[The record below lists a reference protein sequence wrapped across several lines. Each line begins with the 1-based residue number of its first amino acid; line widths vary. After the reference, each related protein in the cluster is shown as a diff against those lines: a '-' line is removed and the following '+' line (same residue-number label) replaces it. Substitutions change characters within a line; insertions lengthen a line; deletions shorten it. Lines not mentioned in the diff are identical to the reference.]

1 MKVTLILKATLLAM
15 FIALAVNVVYLPTA
29 VAQEESAE
37 EAETEAESAEA
48 TPEEDIVE
56 IETVVVV
63 GTRAKPRSVLESPV
77 PIDIVSKDDFAK
89 QGGADLPDLLR
100 TLVPSYNINT
110 QPISDASTVVR
121 PANLRGLAPDHTLVL
136 VNNKRRHRA
145 SVIHWLGNGLS
156 DGSQGPDLSPIP
168 AIALQQVEVLRDGAS
183 AQYGSDAIAGVMNFQ
198 LKDNYK
204 GGSFEF
210 KPGIYQYGDGRQFAV
225 AGNIGLGN
233 PDAWSSL
240 SFEYGGADPTIRSVQ
255 RTDALNIINAGNF
268 SVKDPAQIWG
278 QPIIEGDTKLF
289 ANYGATLTDTI
300 DFYGHANYAR
310 KRVEG
315 GFYFRNPNTRN
326 GVFSKDNSDILL
338 VGDLRGLTEET
349 AAWDAAHEEHEAWN
363 DRRLE
368 AEKADKPFDEP
379 EPDNFAAWPA
389 AQEALKAWEAH
400 RLAAE
405 EAWLAAKEAAE
416 ETGEPFDEPKFD
428 EPKPDFKET
437 SPSDFDDIKITD
449 DVVDEDGLEGVRN
462 GLNDVKN
469 DPNLFTFQEMFPGG
483 FTPRFGAFAW
493 DSSVVVGVKGTALEE
508 ALGKPLT
515 WDVSGSFGRHHADF
529 FIFNTVNASLGPDT
543 PTYFDPGDYIQTDY
557 NLNFDVTYPLNDM
570 VFLASGLEYRD
581 EGFEIIEGER
591 ESHQIGPL
599 AAQGFTPASN
609 GFSGFSPVA
618 AGKWHRYNV
627 AAYLETEIRPI
638 DPLLIAIAVRG
649 EQFELFGGTLN
660 YKLAANYKVTE
671 TMRLR
676 GSYSTGFRA
685 PTPGQQNT
693 FNITTE
699 YDFKKGDLVN
709 KATIPST
716 NAAVGVVTGKED
728 NSLDPETSNNFTGG
742 FTVDILGVNFT
753 MDFFDIR
760 LKNRLSV
767 SQHFT
772 LTDDQKADLI
782 AEGVTSAASVDTFQ
796 FFIND
801 FNSTTNG
808 IDFVVTAPIPNGNL
822 IAVYNFTST
831 KVTHLVVDGELEE
844 LPSDFDPALEL
855 TPELEAFFDSTTLN
869 ADRIRELQ
877 ENLPKHRGSL
887 TIGQSITDAWGVLG
901 RASYFSGWF
910 DSEDYLQNPDAKGTG
925 EYTGRVIFD
934 LETTYTVESGLS
946 LTLGGKNILN
956 TFPDENPNAA
966 GSVGNK
972 YGQFSPFGFDGAFW
986 YTKVGYSF

>member
-1 MKVTLILKATLLAM
+1 MYYSKYVKPIVFALSIFIVILMGM
-15 FIALAVNVVYLPTA
+15 FTTVI
-29 VAQEESAE
+29 AQEEASDAE
-37 EAETEAESAEA
+37 EAEVADDAEA
-48 TPEEDIVE
+48 SEEESQTSTPVRLESL
-56 IETVVVV
+56 VVV
-63 GTRAKPRSVLESPV
+63 GSRSRPRSILESPV
-77 PIDIVSKDDFAK
+77 PVDVVSKDDFAR
-89 QGGADLPDLLR
+89 QGGADLTDLLR
-100 TLVPSYNINT
+100 TLVPSFNINT

-136 VNNKRRHRA
+136 VNGKRRHRA

-168 AIALQQVEVLRDGAS
+168 AIALQQVEILRDGAS

-198 LKDNYK
+198 LKDNHE

-233 PDAWSSL
+233 PEAWTNL

-255 RTDALNIINAGNF
+255 RTDALNMINAGNF

-278 QPIIEGDTKLF
+278 QPIVENDFKFF
-289 ANYGATLTDTI
+289 ANYGASLTDTI
-300 DFYGHANYAR
+300 NFYGHANYAR

-315 GFYFRNPNTRN
+315 GFYFRNPNTRS
-326 GVFSKDNSDILL
+326 GVFSTTGGETLL
-338 VGDLRGLTEET
+338 VGDLRGLTAET
-349 AAWDAAHEEHEAWN
+349 AAWEG
-363 DRRLE
+363 RKQE
-368 AEKADKPFDEP
+368 AEVAGNEFTEM
-379 EPDNFAAWPA
+379 
-389 AQEALKAWEAH
+389 
-400 RLAAE
+400 
-405 EAWLAAKEAAE
+405 
-416 ETGEPFDEPKFD
+416 
-428 EPKPDFKET
+428 
-437 SPSDFDDIKITD
+437 SPHDADDIPITNHVPD
-449 DVVDEDGLEGVRN
+449 PERLQA
-462 GLNDVKN
+462 VKS

-493 DSSVVVGVKGTALEE
+493 DSSVAVGVKGTALEE

-557 NLNFDVTYPLNDM
+557 NLNFDVTYPLHDL

-599 AAQGFTPASN
+599 AAQGFTAASN

-618 AGKWHRYNV
+618 AGNWHRSNV

-638 DPLLIAIAVRG
+638 DPLLLALAVRG
-649 EQFELFGGTLN
+649 EQFEGFGSTLN
-660 YKLAANYKVTE
+660 YKVAANYKVTE

-685 PTPGQQNT
+685 PTPGQQNA

-699 YDFKKGDLVN
+699 YDFAKGDLVN
-709 KATIPST
+709 NGTIPST
-716 NAAVGVVTGKED
+716 NAAVGIVTGKED

-753 MDFFDIR
+753 LDFFGIR

-767 SQHFT
+767 SQDFT
-772 LTDDQKADLI
+772 LTAGQKTQLI
-782 AEGVTSAASVDTFQ
+782 AEGVTSAANLEKFR

-801 FNSTTNG
+801 FDTTTQG

-831 KVTHLVVDGELEE
+831 TVT
-844 LPSDFDPALEL
+844 DFNPD
-855 TPELEAFFDSTTLN
+855 TL
-869 ADRIRELQ
+869 DDHRIRELE
-877 ENLPKHRGSL
+877 ENLPEHRAGL
-887 TIGQSITDAWGVLG
+887 TVVQSITDVWGVLG

-910 DSEDYLQNPDAKGTG
+910 DSEDFLQNPDVPGTG

-934 LETTYTVESGLS
+934 LETTYAVGSGLA
-946 LTLGGKNILN
+946 LTLGGRNILN
-956 TFPDENPNAA
+956 TYPDENPNAA

-986 YTKVGYSF
+986 YAKVGYSF

>member
-1 MKVTLILKATLLAM
+1 MYYKNHINPVILTLIIIMSVLMCAFTTVMADQHSE
-15 FIALAVNVVYLPTA
+15 AG
-29 VAQEESAE
+29 E
-37 EAETEAESAEA
+37 EAEATDEAEASEEAEGTDEAEA
-48 TPEEDIVE
+48 ATAEEPVRLE
-56 IETVVVV
+56 ELVVV
-63 GTRAKPRSVLESPV
+63 GTRAQPRSVLDSAV
-77 PIDIVSKDDFAK
+77 PIDIVSNESFEK

-100 TLVPSYNINT
+100 TLVPSYNVNT

-145 SVIHWLGNGLS
+145 AVIHWLGNGLS
-156 DGSQGPDLSPIP
+156 DGSQGPDLAPIP

-183 AQYGSDAIAGVMNFQ
+183 AQYGSDAIAGVMNFR
-198 LKDNYK
+198 LKDNYE
-204 GGSFEF
+204 GGSIEF
-210 KPGIYQYGDGRQFAV
+210 KPGIYQEGDGRQFAI

-233 PDAWSSL
+233 PDAWTSL
-240 SFEYGGADPTIRSVQ
+240 SVEYGGADPTIRSVQ
-255 RTDALNIINAGNF
+255 RTDAINLINAGNF

-278 QPIIEGDTKLF
+278 QPIIENDVKLF

-315 GFYFRNPNTRN
+315 GFYFRNPNTRG
-326 GVFSKDNSDILL
+326 GVFSTTGGDTLL
-338 VGDLRGLTEET
+338 VGDMRGLT
-349 AAWDAAHEEHEAWN
+349 
-363 DRRLE
+363 
-368 AEKADKPFDEP
+368 AEMAD
-379 EPDNFAAWPA
+379 
-389 AQEALKAWEAH
+389 WEA
-400 RLAAE
+400 RKATA
-405 EAWLAAKEAAE
+405 EAAGQE
-416 ETGEPFDEPKFD
+416 FTEL
-428 EPKPDFKET
+428 
-437 SPSDFDDIKITD
+437 SPHDADDIPITNHVPD
-449 DVVDEDGLEGVRN
+449 PERLQA
-462 GLNDVKN
+462 VKN

-483 FTPRFGAFAW
+483 FTPRFGAFMW
-493 DSSVVVGVKGTALEE
+493 DSSVVVGVKGTALRDT
-508 ALGKPLT
+508 LGKDLT
-515 WDVSGSFGRHHADF
+515 WDLSGSFGRNHADF

-557 NLNFDVTYPLNDM
+557 NLNFDVTYPLSDM

-599 AAQGFTPASN
+599 AAQGFTAASN

-618 AGKWHRYNV
+618 AGKWYRSNV
-627 AAYLETEIRPI
+627 AMYLETEIRPI
-638 DPLLIAIAVRG
+638 DPLLIALAVRG
-649 EQFELFGGTLN
+649 EQFEIFGSTLN
-660 YKLAANYKVTE
+660 YKAAVNYKVTE

-699 YDFKKGDLVN
+699 YDFAKGDLVN
-709 KATIPST
+709 KGTIPST
-716 NAAVGVVTGKED
+716 NPAVGVVTGEED

-753 MDFFDIR
+753 VDFFDVR

-772 LTDDQKADLI
+772 LTDAQKTQLI
-782 AEGVTSAASVDTFQ
+782 AAGVTSAANLETFQ

-801 FNSTTNG
+801 FSTTTNG
-808 IDFVVTAPIPNGNL
+808 IDFVVTAPIPNGNA
-822 IAVYNFTST
+822 IAVYNFTNT
-831 KVTHLVVDGELEE
+831 TVTDHNPD
-844 LPSDFDPALEL
+844 
-855 TPELEAFFDSTTLN
+855 TL
-869 ADRIRELQ
+869 DDHRIRELQ
-877 ENLPKHRGSL
+877 ENLPEHRGSL
-887 TIGQSITDAWGVLG
+887 TIAQSITDAWGVLG

-910 DSEDYLQNPDAKGTG
+910 DSEDYLQNPDVPGTG

-934 LETTYTVESGLS
+934 LETTYTVGGGLA
-946 LTLGGKNILN
+946 LTLGGRNILN
-956 TFPDENPNAA
+956 TYPDENPNGA

-972 YGQFSPFGFDGAFW
+972 YGQFSPFGFDGAYW
-986 YTKVGYSF
+986 YAKVGYGF

>member
-1 MKVTLILKATLLAM
+1 M
-15 FIALAVNVVYLPTA
+15 FYRNHIKPIVFVLCIAIGFLMCTFTA
-29 VAQEESAE
+29 VIADQHAE
-37 EAETEAESAEA
+37 EAEESEATSDAETSEAEASEA
-48 TPEEDIVE
+48 ASEGDAPVQLESL
-56 IETVVVV
+56 VVV
-63 GTRAKPRSVLESPV
+63 GTRARPRSILDSAV
-77 PIDIVSKDDFAK
+77 PIDIVSSDAFEK

-100 TLVPSYNINT
+100 TLVPSYNVNT

-145 SVIHWLGNGLS
+145 AVIHWLGNGLS
-156 DGSQGPDLSPIP
+156 DGSQGPDLAPIP

-183 AQYGSDAIAGVMNFQ
+183 AQYGSDAIAGVMNFR
-198 LKDNYK
+198 LKDNYE
-204 GGSFEF
+204 GGSLEF
-210 KPGIYQYGDGRQFAV
+210 KPGIYQFGDGRQFAL

-255 RTDALNIINAGNF
+255 RDDAIKLINAGNF

-278 QPIIEGDTKLF
+278 QPIIENDVKLF

-300 DFYGHANYAR
+300 NFYGHANYAR

-326 GVFSKDNSDILL
+326 GVFSPTGKDGTLL
-338 VGDLRGLTEET
+338 VGDMRGLTAEMAAWETRKAEWET
-349 AAWDAAHEEHEAWN
+349 ANAAAVEAGETFPELSPHDA
-363 DRRLE
+363 
-368 AEKADKPFDEP
+368 
-379 EPDNFAAWPA
+379 
-389 AQEALKAWEAH
+389 
-400 RLAAE
+400 
-405 EAWLAAKEAAE
+405 
-416 ETGEPFDEPKFD
+416 
-428 EPKPDFKET
+428 
-437 SPSDFDDIKITD
+437 DDIPITNNVPD
-449 DVVDEDGLEGVRN
+449 PERLQA
-462 GLNDVKN
+462 VKN
-469 DPNLFTFQEMFPGG
+469 DPNLFNFQEMFPGG
-483 FTPRFGAFAW
+483 FTPRFGAFMW

-508 ALGKPLT
+508 ALGKPLS
-515 WDVSGSFGRHHADF
+515 WDLSGSFGRNHADF

-557 NLNFDVTYPLNDM
+557 NLNFDVTYPLSDM

-599 AAQGFTPASN
+599 AAQGFTAASN

-638 DPLLIAIAVRG
+638 EPLLLALAVRA
-649 EQFELFGGTLN
+649 EQFEIFGGTLN
-660 YKLAANYKVTE
+660 YKAAANYKVTE

-676 GSYSTGFRA
+676 GSYSSGFRA

-699 YDFKKGDLVN
+699 YDFVKGDLVN
-709 KATIPST
+709 KGTIPST

-772 LTDDQKADLI
+772 LSPAQKTQLI
-782 AEGVTSAASVDTFQ
+782 AAGVTSAANLETFQ

-801 FNSTTNG
+801 FSTTTNG
-808 IDFVVTAPIPNGNL
+808 IDAVVTVPIPNGNV
-822 IAVYNFTST
+822 IAVYNFTNT
-831 KVTHLVVDGELEE
+831 TVTDHNPD
-844 LPSDFDPALEL
+844 
-855 TPELEAFFDSTTLN
+855 TL
-869 ADRIRELQ
+869 DDHRIRELE
-877 ENLPKHRGSL
+877 ENLPEHRASL
-887 TIGQSITDAWGVLG
+887 TGVYSITDDWGVLG

-910 DSEDYLQNPDAKGTG
+910 DSEDYLQNPEMEGVG

-934 LETTYTVESGLS
+934 LETTYTVGSGLT
-946 LTLGGKNILN
+946 LTLGGRNILD
-956 TFPDENPNAA
+956 TYPDENPNGA

-986 YTKVGYSF
+986 YAKVGYSF

>member
-1 MKVTLILKATLLAM
+1 MYHSKCIKPIVFVLSIIMGILVCSFTTV
-15 FIALAVNVVYLPTA
+15 IAD
-29 VAQEESAE
+29 QHSESAE
-37 EAETEAESAEA
+37 EVEATDEAEASEEA
-48 TPEEDIVE
+48 SEAGDPVRLESL
-56 IETVVVV
+56 VVV
-63 GTRAKPRSVLESPV
+63 GTRAQPRSVLDSAV
-77 PIDIVSKDDFAK
+77 PIDIVSNESFEK

-100 TLVPSYNINT
+100 TLVPSYNVNT

-145 SVIHWLGNGLS
+145 AVIHWLGNGLS
-156 DGSQGPDLSPIP
+156 DGSQGPDLAPIP

-183 AQYGSDAIAGVMNFQ
+183 AQYGSDAIAGVMNFR
-198 LKDNYK
+198 LKDNYE

-210 KPGIYQYGDGRQFAV
+210 KPGIYQHGDGRQFAV

-255 RTDALNIINAGNF
+255 RNDAIKLINAGNF

-278 QPIIEGDTKLF
+278 QPIIENDVKLF
-289 ANYGATLTDTI
+289 ANYGATLTDDI
-300 DFYGHANYAR
+300 EFYGHANYAR

-315 GFYFRNPNTRN
+315 GFYFRNPNTRG
-326 GVFSKDNSDILL
+326 GVFTSSGGKTLL
-338 VGDLRGLTEET
+338 VGDMRGLT
-349 AAWDAAHEEHEAWN
+349 
-363 DRRLE
+363 
-368 AEKADKPFDEP
+368 AEMTE
-379 EPDNFAAWPA
+379 
-389 AQEALKAWEAH
+389 WEA
-400 RLAAE
+400 RKAAAE
-405 EAWLAAKEAAE
+405 AAGQEFTE
-416 ETGEPFDEPKFD
+416 L
-428 EPKPDFKET
+428 
-437 SPSDFDDIKITD
+437 SPHDADDIPITAHVPD
-449 DVVDEDGLEGVRN
+449 PEGLQA
-462 GLNDVKN
+462 VKN

-483 FTPRFGAFAW
+483 FTPRFGAFMW
-493 DSSVVVGVKGTALEE
+493 DSSVVVGVKGDALRET
-508 ALGKPLT
+508 LGKPLT
-515 WDVSGSFGRHHADF
+515 WDLSGSFGRNHADF

-557 NLNFDVTYPLNDM
+557 NLNFDVTYPLSDM

-599 AAQGFTPASN
+599 AAQGFTAASN

-638 DPLLIAIAVRG
+638 DPLLIALAVRA
-649 EQFELFGGTLN
+649 EQFEIFGGTLN
-660 YKLAANYKVTE
+660 YKAAANYKVTE

-676 GSYSTGFRA
+676 GSYSSGFRA

-699 YDFKKGDLVN
+699 YDFEKGDLVN
-709 KATIPST
+709 KGTIPST
-716 NAAVGVVTGKED
+716 NPAVGVVTGKED

-772 LTDDQKADLI
+772 LTDAQKADLI
-782 AEGVTSAASVDTFQ
+782 AGGVTSAANLQTFQ

-801 FNSTTNG
+801 FSTTTNG
-808 IDFVVTAPIPNGNL
+808 IDTVVTVPIPNGSV
-822 IAVYNFTST
+822 IAVYNFTNT
-831 KVTHLVVDGELEE
+831 TVTDHN
-844 LPSDFDPALEL
+844 PA
-855 TPELEAFFDSTTLN
+855 TL
-869 ADRIRELQ
+869 DDHRIRELQ
-877 ENLPKHRGSL
+877 ENLPAHRASL
-887 TIGQSITDAWGVLG
+887 TGVYSITDAWGVLG

-910 DSEDYLQNPDAKGTG
+910 DSEDYLQNPDVAGTG

-934 LETTYTVESGLS
+934 LETTYTVGGGLA
-946 LTLGGKNILN
+946 LTLGGRNILN
-956 TFPDENPNAA
+956 TFPDENPNGAD
-966 GSVGNK
+966 SVGNK

-986 YTKVGYSF
+986 YAKVGYSF

>member
-1 MKVTLILKATLLAM
+1 MYYSKYIKPIIFALSIIIGILVCAFAPV
-15 FIALAVNVVYLPTA
+15 IAD
-29 VAQEESAE
+29 EHAE
-37 EAETEAESAEA
+37 ETEETETTSEAEA
-48 TPEEDIVE
+48 TEEASEAAAPVKLE
-56 IETVVVV
+56 SLVVV
-63 GTRAKPRSVLESPV
+63 GTRAQPRSVLDSAV
-77 PIDIVSKDDFAK
+77 PIDIVSNESFEK

-100 TLVPSYNINT
+100 TLVPSYNVNT

-145 SVIHWLGNGLS
+145 AVIHWLGNGLS
-156 DGSQGPDLSPIP
+156 DGSQGPDLAPIP
-168 AIALQQVEVLRDGAS
+168 AIALQQVEILRDGAS
-183 AQYGSDAIAGVMNFQ
+183 AQYGSDAIAGVMNFR
-198 LKDNYK
+198 LKDNYE
-204 GGSFEF
+204 GGAFEF
-210 KPGIYQYGDGRQFAV
+210 KPGIYQFGDGRQFAL
-225 AGNIGLGN
+225 AGNIGLGS

-240 SFEYGGADPTIRSVQ
+240 SFEYGGADPTIRSIQ
-255 RTDALNIINAGNF
+255 RNDAIKLINAGNF

-278 QPIIEGDTKLF
+278 QPIIENDVKLF
-289 ANYGATLTDTI
+289 ANYGATLTDDI

-315 GFYFRNPNTRN
+315 GFYFRNPNTRG
-326 GVFSKDNSDILL
+326 GVFTSSGGKTLL
-338 VGDLRGLTEET
+338 VGDMRGLTTEM
-349 AAWDAAHEEHEAWN
+349 ADWEA
-363 DRRLE
+363 R
-368 AEKADKPFDEP
+368 KA
-379 EPDNFAAWPA
+379 
-389 AQEALKAWEAH
+389 AWEAEN
-400 RLAAE
+400 AAAV
-405 EAWLAAKEAAE
+405 EAGETFAE
-416 ETGEPFDEPKFD
+416 L
-428 EPKPDFKET
+428 
-437 SPSDFDDIKITD
+437 SPHDADDIPITN
-449 DVVDEDGLEGVRN
+449 DVPDPTRLQA
-462 GLNDVKN
+462 VKN

-483 FTPRFGAFAW
+483 FTPRFGAFMW

-515 WDVSGSFGRHHADF
+515 WDLSGSFGRNHADF

-557 NLNFDVTYPLNDM
+557 NLNFDVTYPLSDM

-599 AAQGFTPASN
+599 AAQGFTAASN

-618 AGKWHRYNV
+618 AGKWYRSNV
-627 AAYLETEIRPI
+627 AMYLETEIRPI
-638 DPLLIAIAVRG
+638 DPLLIALAVRA
-649 EQFELFGGTLN
+649 EQFEIFGGTLN
-660 YKLAANYKVTE
+660 YKAAANYKVTE

-699 YDFKKGDLVN
+699 YDFEKGDLVN
-709 KATIPST
+709 KGTIPST
-716 NAAVGVVTGKED
+716 NPAVDVVTGKED

-742 FTVDILGVNFT
+742 FTVDILGVNLT

-772 LTDDQKADLI
+772 LTDAQKADLI
-782 AEGVTSAASVDTFQ
+782 AGGVTSAANLQTFQ

-801 FNSTTNG
+801 FSTTTNG
-808 IDFVVTAPIPNGNL
+808 IDFVVTAPIPNGNV
-822 IAVYNFTST
+822 IAVYNFTNT
-831 KVTHLVVDGELEE
+831 TVTDHNPD
-844 LPSDFDPALEL
+844 
-855 TPELEAFFDSTTLN
+855 TL
-869 ADRIRELQ
+869 DEHRIRELQ
-877 ENLPKHRGSL
+877 ENLPAHRASL
-887 TIGQSITDAWGVLG
+887 TGVYSITDAWGVLG

-910 DSEDYLQNPDAKGTG
+910 DSEDFLQNPEMAGVG

-934 LETTYTVESGLS
+934 LETTYTVGAGLA
-946 LTLGGKNILN
+946 LTLGGRNILN
-956 TFPDENPNAA
+956 TFPDENPNGAD
-966 GSVGNK
+966 SVGNK

-986 YTKVGYSF
+986 YAKVGYSF

>member
-1 MKVTLILKATLLAM
+1 MYCSKYIKPIVFALSLFIIIAM
-15 FIALAVNVVYLPTA
+15 GGFTTA
-29 VAQEESAE
+29 VMADAHSETE
-37 EAETEAESAEA
+37 EASEEASETMDAAEGS
-48 TPEEDIVE
+48 EEMSQTDAPVRLE
-56 IETVVVV
+56 SLVVV
-63 GTRAKPRSVLESPV
+63 GSRAKPRSVLDSPV
-77 PIDIVSKDDFAK
+77 PVDIVSNESFEK

-100 TLVPSYNINT
+100 ALVPSYNVNT

-136 VNNKRRHRA
+136 VNGKRRHRA
-145 SVIHWLGNGLS
+145 AVIHWLGNGLS
-156 DGSQGPDLSPIP
+156 DGSQGPDLAPIP

-198 LKDNYK
+198 LKDNHE

-255 RTDALNIINAGNF
+255 RTDAINLIDAGNF

-278 QPIIEGDTKLF
+278 QPIIENDVKLF

-315 GFYFRNPNTRN
+315 GFYFRNPNTRS
-326 GVFSKDNSDILL
+326 GVFSSTGGKTLL
-338 VGDLRGLTEET
+338 VGDLRGLTAET
-349 AAWDAAHEEHEAWN
+349 AAWETRKQAAEAAGQEFTELSPHEA
-363 DRRLE
+363 
-368 AEKADKPFDEP
+368 
-379 EPDNFAAWPA
+379 
-389 AQEALKAWEAH
+389 
-400 RLAAE
+400 
-405 EAWLAAKEAAE
+405 
-416 ETGEPFDEPKFD
+416 
-428 EPKPDFKET
+428 
-437 SPSDFDDIKITD
+437 DDIPITNHVPD
-449 DVVDEDGLEGVRN
+449 PERLQA
-462 GLNDVKN
+462 VKS

-483 FTPRFGAFAW
+483 FTPRFGAFMW

-508 ALGKPLT
+508 ELGNPLT
-515 WDVSGSFGRHHADF
+515 WDLSGSFGRNHADF

-557 NLNFDVTYPLNDM
+557 NLNFDVTYPLHDM
-570 VFLASGLEYRD
+570 VFLASGLEYRN

-599 AAQGFTPASN
+599 AVQGFTAASN

-618 AGKWHRYNV
+618 AGTWHRSNV
-627 AAYLETEIRPI
+627 AMYLESEIRPI
-638 DPLLIAIAVRG
+638 EPLLIALAVRG
-649 EQFELFGGTLN
+649 EQFADFGSTLN
-660 YKLAANYKVTE
+660 YKAAANYKVTE

-699 YDFKKGDLVN
+699 YDFEKGDLVN
-709 KATIPST
+709 NGTIPST

-753 MDFFDIR
+753 VDFFDIR

-767 SQHFT
+767 SQDFT
-772 LTDDQKADLI
+772 LTESQKVQLVAQ
-782 AEGVTSAASVDTFQ
+782 GVTSAANLEQFR

-801 FNSTTNG
+801 FNTTTQG

-822 IAVYNFTST
+822 IAVYNFTNT
-831 KVTHLVVDGELEE
+831 TVGEFN
-844 LPSDFDPALEL
+844 PD
-855 TPELEAFFDSTTLN
+855 TL
-869 ADRIRELQ
+869 DDHRIRELE
-877 ENLPKHRGSL
+877 ENLPEHRGSL
-887 TIGQSITDAWGVLG
+887 TVTQSITDVWGVLG

-910 DSEDYLQNPDAKGTG
+910 DSEDYLQNPDVPGTG
-925 EYTGRVIFD
+925 EYSGKVIVD
-934 LETTYTVESGLS
+934 LETSYTVGSGLV
-946 LTLGGKNILN
+946 LTLGGRNILN
-956 TFPDENPNAA
+956 TYPDENPNGAD
-966 GSVGNK
+966 SVGNK
-972 YGQFSPFGFDGAFW
+972 YGQFSPFGFDGAYW
-986 YTKVGYSF
+986 YAKVGYSF

>member
-1 MKVTLILKATLLAM
+1 MYRTKRIKSIIFALGILIGTSMCVFTTVMADEHAET
-15 FIALAVNVVYLPTA
+15 
-29 VAQEESAE
+29 AE
-37 EAETEAESAEA
+37 EAETTDAAEA
-48 TPEEDIVE
+48 SEETTQGDAPVRLE
-56 IETVVVV
+56 SLVVV
-63 GTRAKPRSVLESPV
+63 GTRAQPRSVLDSAV
-77 PIDIVSKDDFAK
+77 PIDIVSNEAFEK

-100 TLVPSYNINT
+100 TLVPSYNVNT

-136 VNNKRRHRA
+136 VNGKRRHRA
-145 SVIHWLGNGLS
+145 AVIHWLGNGLS
-156 DGSQGPDLSPIP
+156 DGSQGPDLAPIP

-183 AQYGSDAIAGVMNFQ
+183 AQYGSDAIAGVMNFR
-198 LKDNYK
+198 LKDNYE

-255 RTDALNIINAGNF
+255 RNDAINLINAGNF

-278 QPIIEGDTKLF
+278 QPIIENDVKLF

-315 GFYFRNPNTRN
+315 GFYFRNPNTRG
-326 GVFSKDNSDILL
+326 GVFSTTGGDTLL
-338 VGDLRGLTEET
+338 VGDMRGLTNEMADWET
-349 AAWDAAHEEHEAWN
+349 
-363 DRRLE
+363 R
-368 AEKADKPFDEP
+368 KA
-379 EPDNFAAWPA
+379 
-389 AQEALKAWEAH
+389 
-400 RLAAE
+400 AAE
-405 EAWLAAKEAAE
+405 AAGQEFTE
-416 ETGEPFDEPKFD
+416 L
-428 EPKPDFKET
+428 
-437 SPSDFDDIKITD
+437 SPHDADDIPITNHVPD
-449 DVVDEDGLEGVRN
+449 PARLQA
-462 GLNDVKN
+462 VKN

-483 FTPRFGAFAW
+483 FTPRFGAFMW
-493 DSSVVVGVKGTALEE
+493 DTSVVVGVKGTALEAE
-508 ALGKPLT
+508 LGKPLT
-515 WDVSGSFGRHHADF
+515 WDLSGSFGRNHADF

-557 NLNFDVTYPLNDM
+557 NLNFDVTYPLHDM

-599 AAQGFTPASN
+599 AAQGFTAASN

-618 AGKWHRYNV
+618 AGKWYRSNV
-627 AAYLETEIRPI
+627 AMYLESEIRPI
-638 DPLLIAIAVRG
+638 DPLLIALAVRG
-649 EQFELFGGTLN
+649 EQFEIFGSTLN
-660 YKLAANYKVTE
+660 YKAAVNYKVTE

-699 YDFKKGDLVN
+699 YDFAKGDLVN
-709 KATIPST
+709 KGTIPST
-716 NAAVGVVTGKED
+716 NPAVGVVTGKED

-753 MDFFDIR
+753 LDFFDIR

-772 LTDDQKADLI
+772 LTDSQKAQLI
-782 AEGVTSAASVDTFQ
+782 AAGVTSAANLETFQ

-801 FNSTTNG
+801 FSTTTNG
-808 IDFVVTAPIPNGNL
+808 IDFVVTAPIPNGSA
-822 IAVYNFTST
+822 IAVYNFTNT
-831 KVTHLVVDGELEE
+831 TVTDHNPD
-844 LPSDFDPALEL
+844 
-855 TPELEAFFDSTTLN
+855 TL
-869 ADRIRELQ
+869 DDHRIRELQ
-877 ENLPKHRGSL
+877 ENLPAHRGSL
-887 TIGQSITDAWGVLG
+887 TVVQSITDMWSVLG

-910 DSEDYLQNPDAKGTG
+910 DSEDYLQNPDAPGTG

-934 LETTYTVESGLS
+934 LETTYTVGAGLA
-946 LTLGGKNILN
+946 LTLGGRNILN
-956 TFPDENPNAA
+956 TYPDENPNGAD
-966 GSVGNK
+966 SVGNK
-972 YGQFSPFGFDGAFW
+972 YGQFSPFGFDGAYW
-986 YTKVGYSF
+986 YAKVGYSF

>member
-1 MKVTLILKATLLAM
+1 MYYSKYLKPIIFALSIFVVIAM
-15 FIALAVNVVYLPTA
+15 CTFTTVM
-29 VAQEESAE
+29 AQEEASDAE
-37 EAETEAESAEA
+37 ETEATADEAEA
-48 TPEEDIVE
+48 SEEASEADAPVRLE
-56 IETVVVV
+56 SLVVV
-63 GTRAKPRSVLESPV
+63 GSRSQPRSVLDSAV
-77 PIDIVSKDDFAK
+77 PIDIVSNESFAK

-100 TLVPSYNINT
+100 SLVPSYNINT

-145 SVIHWLGNGLS
+145 AVIHWLGNGLS
-156 DGSQGPDLSPIP
+156 DGSQGPDLAPIP
-168 AIALQQVEVLRDGAS
+168 AIALQQVEILRDGAS

-198 LKDNYK
+198 LKNNHE

-240 SFEYGGADPTIRSVQ
+240 SFEYGGADPTVRSVQ
-255 RTDALNIINAGNF
+255 RNDAIAMINAGNF

-278 QPIIEGDTKLF
+278 QPIIENDIKLF

-315 GFYFRNPNTRN
+315 GFYFRNPNTRG
-326 GVFSKDNSDILL
+326 GVFSTTGGDTLL
-338 VGDLRGLTEET
+338 VGDLRGLTAEMADWET
-349 AAWDAAHEEHEAWN
+349 
-363 DRRLE
+363 R
-368 AEKADKPFDEP
+368 KV
-379 EPDNFAAWPA
+379 
-389 AQEALKAWEAH
+389 
-400 RLAAE
+400 AAE
-405 EAWLAAKEAAE
+405 AAGQEFTE
-416 ETGEPFDEPKFD
+416 L
-428 EPKPDFKET
+428 
-437 SPSDFDDIKITD
+437 SPHDADDIPITNHVPD
-449 DVVDEDGLEGVRN
+449 PERLQAVRS
-462 GLNDVKN
+462 

-483 FTPRFGAFAW
+483 FTPRFGAFMW
-493 DSSVVVGVKGTALEE
+493 DSSVVVGVKGTALKDT
-508 ALGKPLT
+508 LGKDLT
-515 WDVSGSFGRHHADF
+515 WDLSGSFGRNHADF

-557 NLNFDVTYPLNDM
+557 NLNFDVTYPLSDM

-599 AAQGFTPASN
+599 AAQGFTAASN

-638 DPLLIAIAVRG
+638 DPLLIALAVRG
-649 EQFELFGGTLN
+649 EQFELFGGALN
-660 YKLAANYKVTE
+660 YKVAANYKVTE

-699 YDFKKGDLVN
+699 YDFAKGDLVN
-709 KATIPST
+709 KGTIPST

-728 NSLDPETSNNFTGG
+728 NSLDPETSNNFSGG

-753 MDFFDIR
+753 MDFFDVR

-772 LTDDQKADLI
+772 LTAGQKADLI
-782 AEGVTSAASVDTFQ
+782 AAGVTSAANLETFQ

-801 FNSTTNG
+801 FATTTNG
-808 IDFVVTAPIPNGNL
+808 IDFVITAPIPNGTA

-831 KVTHLVVDGELEE
+831 TVTDHNPD
-844 LPSDFDPALEL
+844 
-855 TPELEAFFDSTTLN
+855 TL
-869 ADRIRELQ
+869 DDHRIRELQ
-877 ENLPKHRGSL
+877 ENLPAHRASA
-887 TIGQSITDAWGVLG
+887 TVIQSITDMWSVLG

-910 DSEDYLQNPDAKGTG
+910 DSEDFLQNPDVPGTG

-934 LETTYTVESGLS
+934 LETTYTVGSGIA
-946 LTLGGKNILN
+946 LTLGGRNILN
-956 TFPDENPNAA
+956 TFPDENPNGAD
-966 GSVGNK
+966 SVGNK
-972 YGQFSPFGFDGAFW
+972 YGQFSPFGFDGAYW
-986 YTKVGYSF
+986 YAKVGYKF

>member
-1 MKVTLILKATLLAM
+1 MFSKNYIKPIVVAFSIVVVILMCGLTTVIADQHPEEADEAEAT
-15 FIALAVNVVYLPTA
+15 
-29 VAQEESAE
+29 E
-37 EAETEAESAEA
+37 EAEASEEASSSGDPIQLESL
-48 TPEEDIVE
+48 
-56 IETVVVV
+56 VVV
-63 GTRAKPRSVLESPV
+63 GSRAKPRSVLDSTV
-77 PIDIVSKDDFAK
+77 PIDIVSSEAFEK

-136 VNNKRRHRA
+136 VNGKRRHRA
-145 SVIHWLGNGLS
+145 AVIHWLGNGLS
-156 DGSQGPDLSPIP
+156 DGSQGPDLAPIP

-198 LKDNYK
+198 LKDNYE
-204 GGSFEF
+204 GGSLEF
-210 KPGIYQYGDGRQFAV
+210 KPGIYQYGDGRQFAL
-225 AGNIGLGN
+225 AGNIGLGS
-233 PDAWSSL
+233 PDAWTNLSL
-240 SFEYGGADPTIRSVQ
+240 EYGGADPTVRSIQ
-255 RTDALNIINAGNF
+255 RTDAINLIEAGNF

-278 QPIIEGDTKLF
+278 QPIVEGDIKLF

-300 DFYGHANYAR
+300 NFYGHANYAR

-326 GVFSKDNSDILL
+326 GVFSPNGRDDTLL
-338 VGDLRGLTEET
+338 VGDLRGLTEEM
-349 AAWDAAHEEHEAWN
+349 AAWQTRKTEW
-363 DRRLE
+363 E
-368 AEKADKPFDEP
+368 AENAAAVEAGEAFP
-379 EPDNFAAWPA
+379 E
-389 AQEALKAWEAH
+389 L
-400 RLAAE
+400 
-405 EAWLAAKEAAE
+405 
-416 ETGEPFDEPKFD
+416 
-428 EPKPDFKET
+428 
-437 SPSDFDDIKITD
+437 SPHDADDIPITD
-449 DVVDEDGLEGVRN
+449 DVPDPERLQA
-462 GLNDVKN
+462 VKN

-493 DSSVVVGVKGTALEE
+493 DSAVVVGVKGTALEE
-508 ALGKPLT
+508 TLGKPLT
-515 WDVSGSFGRHHADF
+515 WDLSGSFGRHHADF

-557 NLNFDVTYPLNDM
+557 NLNFDVTYPLSDM

-599 AAQGFTPASN
+599 AAQGFTAASN

-627 AAYLETEIRPI
+627 AAYLETEIKPI
-638 DPLLIAIAVRG
+638 DPLLISLAVRG
-649 EQFELFGGTLN
+649 EQFEIFGGTVN
-660 YKLAANYKVTE
+660 YKAAANYKVTE

-699 YDFKKGDLVN
+699 YDFAKGDLVN
-709 KATIPST
+709 KGTIPST
-716 NAAVGVVTGKED
+716 NAAVGVVTGKEN
-728 NSLDPETSNNFTGG
+728 NSLDPEKSNNFTGG

-753 MDFFDIR
+753 VDFFDIR

-767 SQHFT
+767 SQHYT
-772 LTDDQKADLI
+772 LTDAQKADLI
-782 AEGVTSAASVDTFQ
+782 AAGVTSAANLETFQ

-808 IDFVVTAPIPNGNL
+808 IDFVVTAPIPNGNV

-831 KVTHLVVDGELEE
+831 KITHLAVDGELEE

-855 TPELEAFFDSTTLN
+855 TPELEAFFDSATLD

-887 TIGQSITDAWGVLG
+887 TVGQSITDAWGVLG

-910 DSEDYLQNPDAKGTG
+910 DSEDYLQNPDVEGTG
-925 EYTGRVIFD
+925 VYTGRVIFD
-934 LETTYTVESGLS
+934 LETTYTVDSGLA
-946 LTLGGKNILN
+946 LTLGGRNILN
-956 TFPDENPNAA
+956 TFPDENPNGAD
-966 GSVGNK
+966 SVGNK
-972 YGQFSPFGFDGAFW
+972 YGQFSPFGFDGAYW
-986 YTKVGYSF
+986 YAKVGYNF

>member
-1 MKVTLILKATLLAM
+1 M
-15 FIALAVNVVYLPTA
+15 FSKNHIKSIVVALGIVVAVLMCTFTTVIAD
-29 VAQEESAE
+29 EHAE
-37 EAETEAESAEA
+37 EADEAETTEETEVSEEASSSGDPIQLESL
-48 TPEEDIVE
+48 
-56 IETVVVV
+56 VVV
-63 GTRAKPRSVLESPV
+63 GTRGQPRSVLDSAV
-77 PIDIVSKDDFAK
+77 PIDIVSSESFEK

-100 TLVPSYNINT
+100 SLVPSYNINT

-145 SVIHWLGNGLS
+145 AVIHWLGNGLS
-156 DGSQGPDLSPIP
+156 DGSQGPDLAPIP
-168 AIALQQVEVLRDGAS
+168 AIALQQVEILRDGAS

-198 LKDNYK
+198 LKDNYE
-204 GGSFEF
+204 GGSIEF
-210 KPGIYQYGDGRQFAV
+210 KPGIYQYGDGRQFAL

-240 SFEYGGADPTIRSVQ
+240 SFEYGGADPTVRSVQ
-255 RTDALNIINAGNF
+255 RTDAIDMINAGNF

-278 QPIIEGDTKLF
+278 QPIIEGDIKLF

-315 GFYFRNPNTRN
+315 GFYFRNPNTRG
-326 GVFSKDNSDILL
+326 GVFSTTSGETLL
-338 VGDLRGLTEET
+338 VGDLRGLTEEM
-349 AAWDAAHEEHEAWN
+349 AAWET
-363 DRRLE
+363 R
-368 AEKADKPFDEP
+368 KA
-379 EPDNFAAWPA
+379 
-389 AQEALKAWEAH
+389 AWEAEN
-400 RLAAE
+400 AAAV
-405 EAWLAAKEAAE
+405 EAGEAFPE
-416 ETGEPFDEPKFD
+416 L
-428 EPKPDFKET
+428 
-437 SPSDFDDIKITD
+437 SPHDADDIPITNHVPD
-449 DVVDEDGLEGVRN
+449 PERLQA
-462 GLNDVKN
+462 VKN

-493 DSSVVVGVKGTALEE
+493 DSAVVVGVKGTALEE

-515 WDVSGSFGRHHADF
+515 WDLSGSFGRHHADF

-599 AAQGFTPASN
+599 AAQGFTAASN

-638 DPLLIAIAVRG
+638 EPLLIALAVRG
-649 EQFELFGGTLN
+649 EQFEIFGSTLN
-660 YKLAANYKVTE
+660 YKAAANYKVTE
-671 TMRLR
+671 AMRLR

-699 YDFKKGDLVN
+699 YDFAKGDLVN
-709 KATIPST
+709 KGTIPST
-716 NAAVGVVTGKED
+716 NDAVGVVTGKED

-742 FTVDILGVNFT
+742 FAVDILGVNFT
-753 MDFFDIR
+753 VDFFDIR

-767 SQHFT
+767 SQHYT
-772 LTDDQKADLI
+772 LTDAQKTQLI
-782 AEGVTSAASVDTFQ
+782 AAGVTSAANLETFQ

-808 IDFVVTAPIPNGNL
+808 IDFVVTAPIPNGTA

-831 KVTHLVVDGELEE
+831 KITHLAVDGELEE

-855 TPELEAFFDSTTLN
+855 TPELEALFDSATLD
-869 ADRIRELQ
+869 AHRIRELQ
-877 ENLPKHRGSL
+877 ENLPRHRGSL
-887 TIGQSITDAWGVLG
+887 TVGQSITDAWGVLG

-910 DSEDYLQNPDAKGTG
+910 DSEDYLQNPDVEGTG

-934 LETTYTVESGLS
+934 LETTYTVDSGLS
-946 LTLGGKNILN
+946 LTLGGRNILN
-956 TFPDENPNAA
+956 TYPDENPNAA

-972 YGQFSPFGFDGAFW
+972 YGQFSPFGFDGAYW
-986 YTKVGYSF
+986 YAKVGYSF

>member
-1 MKVTLILKATLLAM
+1 MYYSKYVKLVIVALSIFIGILMCSFTTLMADEHAE
-15 FIALAVNVVYLPTA
+15 TA
-29 VAQEESAE
+29 ADAE
-37 EAETEAESAEA
+37 EAAAADEAEASEETSEVEA
-48 TPEEDIVE
+48 PVRLESL
-56 IETVVVV
+56 VVV
-63 GTRAKPRSVLESPV
+63 GTRSQPRSVLDSPV
-77 PIDIVSKDDFAK
+77 PVDIVSNEAFEK

-100 TLVPSYNINT
+100 ALVPSYNVNT

-136 VNNKRRHRA
+136 VNGKRRHRA
-145 SVIHWLGNGLS
+145 AVIHWLGNGLS
-156 DGSQGPDLSPIP
+156 DGSQGPDLAPIP

-183 AQYGSDAIAGVMNFQ
+183 AQYGSDAIAGVMNFR
-198 LKDNYK
+198 LKDNHE

-233 PDAWSSL
+233 PDAWSNL

-255 RTDALNIINAGNF
+255 RNDAIAMINAGNF

-278 QPIIEGDTKLF
+278 QPIIENDIKLF

-315 GFYFRNPNTRN
+315 GFYFRNPNTRS
-326 GVFSKDNSDILL
+326 GVFSSTGGKTLL
-338 VGDLRGLTEET
+338 VGDLRGLTNEM
-349 AAWDAAHEEHEAWN
+349 AAWETRKQAAEAAGQEFTELSPHEA
-363 DRRLE
+363 
-368 AEKADKPFDEP
+368 
-379 EPDNFAAWPA
+379 
-389 AQEALKAWEAH
+389 
-400 RLAAE
+400 
-405 EAWLAAKEAAE
+405 
-416 ETGEPFDEPKFD
+416 
-428 EPKPDFKET
+428 
-437 SPSDFDDIKITD
+437 DDIPITNHVPD
-449 DVVDEDGLEGVRN
+449 PARLQA
-462 GLNDVKN
+462 VKS

-483 FTPRFGAFAW
+483 FTPRFGAFMW
-493 DSSVVVGVKGTALEE
+493 DSSVVVGVKGTALQEE
-508 ALGKPLT
+508 LGKPLT
-515 WDVSGSFGRHHADF
+515 WDLSGSFGRNHADF

-557 NLNFDVTYPLNDM
+557 NLNFDVTYPLHDL
-570 VFLASGLEYRD
+570 VFLASGLEYRN

-599 AAQGFTPASN
+599 AVQGFTAASN

-618 AGKWHRYNV
+618 AGTWHRSNV
-627 AAYLETEIRPI
+627 AMYLESEIRPI
-638 DPLLIAIAVRG
+638 DPLLIALAVRG
-649 EQFELFGGTLN
+649 EQFGDFGSTLN
-660 YKLAANYKVTE
+660 YKAAANYKVTE

-699 YDFKKGDLVN
+699 YDFEKGDLVN
-709 KATIPST
+709 NGTIPST

-753 MDFFDIR
+753 VDFFDIR

-767 SQHFT
+767 SQDFT
-772 LTDDQKADLI
+772 LTESQKVQLVAQ
-782 AEGVTSAASVDTFQ
+782 GVTSAANLEQFR

-801 FNSTTNG
+801 FNTTTQG

-822 IAVYNFTST
+822 VAVYNFTAT
-831 KVTHLVVDGELEE
+831 TVGEYN
-844 LPSDFDPALEL
+844 PD
-855 TPELEAFFDSTTLN
+855 TL
-869 ADRIRELQ
+869 DDHRIRELE
-877 ENLPKHRGSL
+877 ENLPKHRASL
-887 TIGQSITDAWGVLG
+887 TVAQSITDVWGVLG

-910 DSEDYLQNPDAKGTG
+910 DSEDYLQNPDVPGTG
-925 EYTGRVIFD
+925 EYSGKVIVD
-934 LETTYTVESGLS
+934 LETTYTVGSGLA
-946 LTLGGKNILN
+946 LTLGGRNILN
-956 TFPDENPNAA
+956 TYPDENPNGAD
-966 GSVGNK
+966 SVGNK
-972 YGQFSPFGFDGAFW
+972 YGQFSPFGFDGAYW
-986 YTKVGYSF
+986 YAKVGYSF